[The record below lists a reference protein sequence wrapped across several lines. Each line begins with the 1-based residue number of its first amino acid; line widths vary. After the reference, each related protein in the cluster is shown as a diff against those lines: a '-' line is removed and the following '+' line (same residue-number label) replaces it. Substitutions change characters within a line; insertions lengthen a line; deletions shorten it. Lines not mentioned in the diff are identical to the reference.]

1 MIWERYVASR
11 MTPARYDTVNVR
23 MQSGSHTFTAA
34 GSKLKFDGFLSV
46 YRASEEEEEKQ
57 DLSFMKEGQSL
68 GFDKLEAIRH
78 QTEPPAHYT
87 EASIVKKME
96 EDGIGRPST
105 YAPTITTLTS
115 RRYISKEKRNL
126 FVTELGTAVNDLM
139 RGSFPSIV
147 DEQFTANMEYMLD
160 SVAEGKLEWRSL
172 IRNFYPDLKEAV
184 DEAEANLSR
193 VKVAD
198 QVTDVICEKCGRNMV
213 IKYGPHGKF
222 LACPGFPECRNTK
235 PFVEKIGLK
244 CPRCGKDIVVRRSKK
259 GRIFYA
265 CEDPECEYVSFI
277 RPKGDKNG
285 VAIEKKLANKEE
297 S

>member
-1 MIWERYVASR
+1 
-11 MTPARYDTVNVR
+11 
-23 MQSGSHTFTAA
+23 
-34 GSKLKFDGFLSV
+34 
-46 YRASEEEEEKQ
+46 
-57 DLSFMKEGQSL
+57 MKEGQSL